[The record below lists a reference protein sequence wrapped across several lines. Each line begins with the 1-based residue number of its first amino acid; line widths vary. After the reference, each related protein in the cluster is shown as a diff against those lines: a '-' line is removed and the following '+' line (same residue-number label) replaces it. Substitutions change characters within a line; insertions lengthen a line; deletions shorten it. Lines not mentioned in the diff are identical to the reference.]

1 MAAKLQVP
9 FRLGSWL
16 VDPSLDTISRG
27 TQSIKLEPRMMRLLT
42 CLADAP
48 GAVVS
53 QDRLLAEVWA
63 GVVVGPASVYQA
75 VSQLRRLLGDTDPEP
90 SYIATV
96 PRKGYR
102 LVAPV
107 RPPFSPEFPAPQ
119 SIPAAPA
126 APGVT
131 AVPSSPAPSSPQ
143 RAGPGSHWRRRWVWM
158 LISVLVG
165 VGLAVW
171 LAWKPVRLLLSN
183 TDEGDSIVVLP
194 LIDLSD
200 EKHDQAFCDGLTE
213 ELSNWLAQ
221 IPTLRVVARTSAF
234 TFRGLNEDVRA
245 IGKVLGARHV
255 LEGSMRR
262 AGDHMRVSV
271 QLVDARNGYQIWSS
285 EYDRPFEDAI
295 RIQEDISRSVAE
307 SLAIRLTDD
316 TNQRF
321 AARSTN
327 NPEAYRLFLLARHE
341 QQDRTAEKN
350 SHAIELYRQ
359 SLASD
364 PQFALAYVGLAY
376 ATINQIHLNGRAV
389 AEISAITEPMLTQ
402 AAQLEPDLS
411 ELYAVR
417 AALREEQGKASDAL
431 DDLNRA
437 VALNSNDSWA
447 LAELARLHIWQGSP
461 RDALQ
466 DIMRALA
473 LDPLDYILH
482 ARQCLV
488 LQDLARFAQATAAC
502 ERSRALKGPGGWD
515 LLVSEWLAWSQGDLV
530 QALDWNAAALKSDP
544 KSFAL
549 YERRAD
555 FLLTLGM
562 PGEARKVFAQAGQET
577 QSDEAVNIGL
587 ARVAYFEGGADA
599 LRARISSAKLD
610 DSPHARTL
618 IDTAYLH
625 LIVGEA
631 DEANKLMARAMRAP
645 DFDLGRL
652 NSPWFARWGLSDQLV
667 LAVTELRS
675 GDSVA
680 GIEHLQEIS
689 DLLERLILAGEER
702 YGIYALKAEVLALRG
717 DADGAMRA
725 LNRAATLGW
734 RSSWWAQREPYF
746 ASLRDRSDFR
756 ALITRV
762 DGFDR
767 TMRSAVESRP

>member
-9 FRLGSWL
+9 FHLGAWL

-27 TQSIKLEPRMMRLLT
+27 TQTIKLEPRMMRLLT
-42 CLADAP
+42 CLADSP
-48 GAVVS
+48 GVVVS
-53 QDRLLAEVWA
+53 QERLLAEVWA
-63 GVVVGPASVYQA
+63 GVIVGPASVYQA
-75 VSQLRRLLGDTDPEP
+75 VSQLRRLLGDTDLEP
-90 SYIATV
+90 SCIATV

-102 LVAPV
+102 LIAPV
-107 RPPFSPEFPAPQ
+107 RSLPARDAGALQDIPGAPGAPAPPASLNPPTPQ
-119 SIPAAPA
+119 EDAPGTRSNRRWIWMLVSIP
-126 APGVT
+126 
-131 AVPSSPAPSSPQ
+131 
-143 RAGPGSHWRRRWVWM
+143 
-158 LISVLVG
+158 VG

-171 LAWKPVRLLLSN
+171 LAWKPARLLTSN
-183 TDEGDSIVVLP
+183 TDDGDSIVVLP

-295 RIQEDISRSVAE
+295 RIQEDISRSVAQ

-316 TNQRF
+316 TIQRF
-321 AARSTN
+321 AARSTK

-341 QQDRTAEKN
+341 QQDRSAETN
-350 SHAIELYRQ
+350 AHAIELYQQ

-364 PQFALAYVGLAY
+364 SQFALAYVGLAY
-376 ATINQIHLNGRAV
+376 ATINQIHLNGRSV
-389 AEISAITEPMLTQ
+389 AEVSAAAEPLLAQ
-402 AAQLEPDLS
+402 AAQLEPELS

-437 VALNSNDSWA
+437 VSLNANDSWA
-447 LAELARLHIWQGSP
+447 LAELARLHIGEGAP
-461 RDALQ
+461 RDALH

-502 ERSRALKGPGGWD
+502 ERSRALRGPGGWD

-530 QALDWNAAALKSDP
+530 QALNWNAVVLKSDP

-549 YERRAD
+549 YDRRAD

-562 PGEARKVFAQAGQET
+562 PGEARKVLREAATQT
-577 QSDEAVNIGL
+577 QSGEAVDIGL
-587 ARVAYFEGGADA
+587 ARVAFYEGGVDA
-599 LRARISSAKLD
+599 LRAEIARAKLD

-625 LIVGEA
+625 LLLDDAVA
-631 DEANKLMARAMRAP
+631 ANQLMARAMRAS
-645 DFDLGRL
+645 DFDAGRL

-667 LAVTELRS
+667 LAVAEQRS
-675 GDSVA
+675 GNSVA
-680 GIEHLQEIS
+680 GAQHLQGIS
-689 DLLERLILAGEER
+689 DLLERLVLAGEER
-702 YGIYALKAEVLALRG
+702 HGIYVLKAEVLALKG
-717 DADGAMRA
+717 DADGAMKA
-725 LNRAATLGW
+725 LNRAVNLGW
-734 RSSWWAQREPYF
+734 RGSWWAQREPYLV
-746 ASLRDRSDFR
+746 SLRDRGDFR
-756 ALITRV
+756 ALIARV
-762 DGFDR
+762 DGIDR
-767 TMRSAVESRP
+767 AMRAAVETRR

>member
-9 FRLGSWL
+9 FHLGAWL

-27 TQSIKLEPRMMRLLT
+27 PQSIKLEPRMMRLLT
-42 CLADAP
+42 CLAVTP
-48 GAVVS
+48 GTVVS
-53 QDRLLAEVWA
+53 QERLLAEVWA

-102 LVAPV
+102 LIAPV
-107 RPPFSPEFPAPQ
+107 RSPPPPDAPAPRD
-119 SIPAAPA
+119 IPAVPA
-126 APGVT
+126 VPASAPGT
-131 AVPSSPAPSSPQ
+131 RWS
-143 RAGPGSHWRRRWVWM
+143 RRWVWM
-158 LISVLVG
+158 LVSILVG

-171 LAWKPVRLLLSN
+171 LAWKPVRLLISGA
-183 TDEGDSIVVLP
+183 DDGDSIVVLP

-316 TNQRF
+316 TTQRF

-341 QQDRTAEKN
+341 QQDRSAEKN
-350 SHAIELYRQ
+350 AHAIELYQQ

-376 ATINQIHLNGRAV
+376 ATINQIHLNGRSL
-389 AEISAITEPMLTQ
+389 AEVSAATEPLLAQ

-417 AALREEQGKASDAL
+417 AALREEQGKDSEAL

-437 VALNSNDSWA
+437 VALNANDSWA
-447 LAELARLHIWQGSP
+447 LAELARLHIGQGAP
-461 RDALQ
+461 HDALQ

-502 ERSRALKGPGGWD
+502 ERARALHGPGGWD

-530 QALDWNAAALKSDP
+530 QALSWNAAILKADP

-549 YERRAD
+549 YDRRAD

-562 PGEARKVFAQAGQET
+562 SAEARKVLAQAGRET

-587 ARVAYFEGGADA
+587 ARVAYYEGGSDA
-599 LRARISSAKLD
+599 LRAEIASAKLD

-618 IDTAYLH
+618 IDTAHLH
-625 LIVGEA
+625 LLLDEA
-631 DEANKLMARAMRAP
+631 DAANKLLARAMRAS
-645 DFDLGRL
+645 DFDAGRL

-667 LAVTELRS
+667 LAVAEQRS
-675 GDSVA
+675 GNSVA
-680 GIEHLQEIS
+680 GAQHLQELS
-689 DLLERLILAGEER
+689 DLLDRLIFAGEER
-702 YGIYALKAEVLALRG
+702 YGIYALKAEVLALKG
-717 DADGAMRA
+717 DPDGAMKA
-725 LNRAATLGW
+725 LNRAANLGW
-734 RSSWWAQREPYF
+734 RTSWWAEHEPYF
-746 ASLRDRSDFR
+746 DSLRDRSDFR
-756 ALITRV
+756 TLTTRV
-762 DGFDR
+762 DGIDGK
-767 TMRSAVESRP
+767 MRSAVETQR

>member
-9 FRLGSWL
+9 FRLGAWL

-27 TQSIKLEPRMMRLLT
+27 TQSIKLEPRMMRLLV
-42 CLADAP
+42 CLADAQ
-48 GAVVS
+48 GTVVS
-53 QDRLLAEVWA
+53 QERLLAEVWS

-102 LVAPV
+102 LIASVGPLPPPEPPAP
-107 RPPFSPEFPAPQ
+107 REIPTAPADPASPAPAPQ
-119 SIPAAPA
+119 
-126 APGVT
+126 
-131 AVPSSPAPSSPQ
+131 APSPRPQ
-143 RAGPGSHWRRRWVWM
+143 WRRRWAWM
-158 LISVLVG
+158 LMTALVG
-165 VGLAVW
+165 IGLAAW
-171 LAWKPVRLLLSN
+171 LAWKPVRQLISH
-183 TDEGDSIVVLP
+183 TDDEDSIVVLP

-316 TNQRF
+316 TTQRF
-321 AARSTN
+321 AARSTQ
-327 NPEAYRLFLLARHE
+327 NPEAYRLFLLARHD
-341 QQDRTAEKN
+341 QQDRSAEKN
-350 SHAIELYRQ
+350 AHAMEMYQQ
-359 SLASD
+359 SLTSD

-376 ATINQIHLNGRAV
+376 ATINQIHLNGRSV
-389 AEISAITEPMLTQ
+389 AEISAATEPLLAQ

-431 DDLNRA
+431 NDLNRA
-437 VALNSNDSWA
+437 VALNPNDSWA
-447 LAELARLHIWQGSP
+447 LAELARLHSGQGAP

-502 ERSRALKGPGGWD
+502 ERSRAMHGPGGWD
-515 LLVSEWLAWSQGDLV
+515 LVVSEWLAWSQGDLV
-530 QALDWNAAALKSDP
+530 QALSWNAAALKSDP

-562 PGEARKVFAQAGQET
+562 PGEARKVFSQAGEET

-587 ARVAYFEGGADA
+587 AQVAFVEGGSDA
-599 LRARISSAKLD
+599 LRASIASGKLD
-610 DSPHARTL
+610 DSQHARAL

-625 LIVGEA
+625 LMLGEA
-631 DEANKLMARAMRAP
+631 DAANRLMARAMRAS
-645 DFDLGRL
+645 DFDLERL

-667 LAVTELRS
+667 LAVAELRS

-680 GIEHLQEIS
+680 GTQHLQEIS

-717 DADGAMRA
+717 DGDGAMKA
-725 LNRAATLGW
+725 LNRATTLGW
-734 RSSWWAQREPYF
+734 RRSWWAEREPYF
-746 ASLRDRSDFR
+746 ASLRDRRDFR
-756 ALITRV
+756 ALIARV
-762 DGFDR
+762 DGMDQ
-767 TMRSAVESRP
+767 TMRSAAATRQ

>member
-9 FRLGSWL
+9 FQLGSWL

-42 CLADAP
+42 CLADVP
-48 GAVVS
+48 GTVVS
-53 QDRLLAEVWA
+53 QERLLAEVWA
-63 GVVVGPASVYQA
+63 GVIVGPASVYQA

-102 LVAPV
+102 LIAPV
-107 RPPFSPEFPAPQ
+107 RPLPPPEAPAPRD
-119 SIPAAPA
+119 IPAAP
-126 APGVT
+126 V
-131 AVPSSPAPSSPQ
+131 SPAPPPP
-143 RAGPGSHWRRRWVWM
+143 RAKGPGTRGSRRWVWM
-158 LISVLVG
+158 LVSVLGG

-171 LAWKPVRLLLSN
+171 LAWKPVRLLISN
-183 TDEGDSIVVLP
+183 TDDGDSIVVLP

-221 IPTLRVVARTSAF
+221 IPNLRVVARTSAF

-307 SLAIRLTDD
+307 SLAIRLTED
-316 TNQRF
+316 TKQRF
-321 AARSTN
+321 AARSTQ

-350 SHAIELYRQ
+350 AHAIELYRQ

-376 ATINQIHLNGRAV
+376 ATINQIHLNGRSV
-389 AEISAITEPMLTQ
+389 AEISAVTEPLLTQ

-437 VALNSNDSWA
+437 VVLNSNDSWA
-447 LAELARLHIWQGSP
+447 LAELARLHIGQGAP

-473 LDPLDYILH
+473 LDPLDYVLH

-502 ERSRALKGPGGWD
+502 ERSRALNGPGGWD

-530 QALDWNAAALKSDP
+530 QALGWNAAALKADP

-562 PGEARKVFAQAGQET
+562 PAEARKVFAQAGQET

-587 ARVAYFEGGADA
+587 ARVAYYEGGSDA

-610 DSPHARTL
+610 ESPHARTL

-625 LIVGEA
+625 LMVGEA
-631 DEANKLMARAMRAP
+631 DAANRLMARAMRAS
-645 DFDLGRL
+645 DFDPGRL

-667 LAVTELRS
+667 LAVAELRS

-680 GIEHLQEIS
+680 GTQHLQEIS

-702 YGIYALKAEVLALRG
+702 YGIYALKAEVLALKG
-717 DADGAMRA
+717 DADGAMKA
-725 LNRAATLGW
+725 LNRATSLGW
-734 RSSWWAQREPYF
+734 RRSWWAEREPYF
-746 ASLRDRSDFR
+746 TSLRDRGDFR
-756 ALITRV
+756 TLITRV
-762 DGFDR
+762 DGIDR
-767 TMRSAVESRP
+767 NMRSAAETRQ

>member
-9 FRLGSWL
+9 FHLGAWL

-27 TQSIKLEPRMMRLLT
+27 TQSIKLEPRMMRLLA
-42 CLADAP
+42 CLADSP

-53 QDRLLAEVWA
+53 QERLLADVWA

-102 LVAPV
+102 LIAPV
-107 RPPFSPEFPAPQ
+107 RVPTPLE
-119 SIPAAPA
+119 APA
-126 APGVT
+126 ARGIPGAP
-131 AVPSSPAPSSPQ
+131 AVPALPTPPSPPPPQIEGSP
-143 RAGPGSHWRRRWVWM
+143 GPLRGRRRVWM
-158 LISVLVG
+158 LVSVLA
-165 VGLAVW
+165 AVSLTAW
-171 LAWKPVRLLLSN
+171 LAWKPARLLLST

-194 LIDLSD
+194 LIDLTD
-200 EKHDQAFCDGLTE
+200 EQRDQAFCDGLTE

-234 TFRGLNEDVRA
+234 RFRGLNEDVRA
-245 IGKVLGARHV
+245 IGKVLGARYV

-307 SLAIRLTDD
+307 TLAIRLTDD
-316 TNQRF
+316 TTQRF
-321 AARSTN
+321 AARSTK

-341 QQDRTAEKN
+341 QQERSGEKN
-350 SHAIELYRQ
+350 AHAIELYQQ

-364 PQFALAYVGLAY
+364 SQFALAYVGLAY
-376 ATINQIHLNGRAV
+376 ATINQIHLNGRSV
-389 AEISAITEPMLTQ
+389 AEVSAATEPLLTQ

-417 AALREEQGKASDAL
+417 AALREEQGRESDAL
-431 DDLNRA
+431 EDLNRA
-437 VALNSNDSWA
+437 VALNANDSWA
-447 LAELARLHIWQGSP
+447 LAELARLHIGQGAP

-466 DIMRALA
+466 DIRRALA

-502 ERSRALKGPGGWD
+502 ERSRALHGTGGWD
-515 LLVSEWLAWSQGDLV
+515 LVVSEWLAWSQGDLV
-530 QALDWNAAALKSDP
+530 QALNWNAAVLKSDP
-544 KSFAL
+544 KSIAL

-562 PGEARKVFAQAGQET
+562 PGEARKVLAQAGRET
-577 QSDEAVNIGL
+577 QSEEAINIGL
-587 ARVAYFEGGADA
+587 SRVAFYEGGVDA
-599 LRARISSAKLD
+599 LRAEPARAKLE

-618 IDTAYLH
+618 IDAAYLH
-625 LIVGEA
+625 LLLDEA
-631 DEANKLMARAMRAP
+631 DAADRLMVRAMHAS
-645 DFDLGRL
+645 DFDAKRL
-652 NSPWFARWGLSDQLV
+652 NSPWFARWGVSDQLV
-667 LAVTELRS
+667 LAVAELRS
-675 GDSVA
+675 GNSVA
-680 GIEHLQEIS
+680 GAQHLQEIS
-689 DLLERLILAGEER
+689 DLLDQLIRADEER
-702 YGIYALKAEVLALRG
+702 YGIYLLKAEVLALKG
-717 DADGAMRA
+717 DGDGAMKV
-725 LNRAATLGW
+725 LNRAANLGW
-734 RSSWWAQREPYF
+734 RGSWWAQHEPYF
-746 ASLRDRSDFR
+746 ASLRDRNDFR
-756 ALITRV
+756 ALTTRV
-762 DGFDR
+762 DGINQA
-767 TMRSAVESRP
+767 MRSAVEAQR

>member
-9 FRLGSWL
+9 FQLGSWL

-42 CLADAP
+42 CLADVP
-48 GAVVS
+48 GTVVS
-53 QDRLLAEVWA
+53 QERLLSEVWA
-63 GVVVGPASVYQA
+63 GVIVGPASVYQA
-75 VSQLRRLLGDTDPEP
+75 ISQLRRLLGDTDPEP

-102 LVAPV
+102 LIAPVSSLPPPEAPPLRVIRVAPAI
-107 RPPFSPEFPAPQ
+107 PGTPAIPAP
-119 SIPAAPA
+119 AP
-126 APGVT
+126 P
-131 AVPSSPAPSSPQ
+131 PSSQEEGARPRS
-143 RAGPGSHWRRRWVWM
+143 RRGWFWA
-158 LISVLVG
+158 LGIVLVG
-165 VGLAVW
+165 VGAVVW
-171 LAWKPVRLLLSN
+171 LAWKPVRMLISN
-183 TDEGDSIVVLP
+183 ADSGESIVVLP

-200 EKHDQAFCDGLTE
+200 DKRDQAFCDGLTE

-234 TFRGLNEDVRA
+234 TFRGLNGDVRE

-285 EYDRPFEDAI
+285 EFDRPFEDAI

-307 SLAIRLTDD
+307 TLAIRLTDD
-316 TNQRF
+316 TTQRF
-321 AARSTN
+321 AARSTK

-341 QQDRTAEKN
+341 QQDRSAEKN
-350 SHAIELYRQ
+350 AHAIELYQQ

-376 ATINQIHLNGRAV
+376 ATINQIHLNGRSV
-389 AEISAITEPMLTQ
+389 ADISAATEPMLAQ

-417 AALREEQGKASDAL
+417 AALREEQRKPADAL
-431 DDLNRA
+431 EDLNRA
-437 VALNSNDSWA
+437 VALNANDSWA
-447 LAELARLHIWQGSP
+447 LAELARLHIGEGAP

-502 ERSRALKGPGGWD
+502 ERARALHGPGGWD

-530 QALDWNAAALKSDP
+530 QALSWNAAVLKSDP
-544 KSFAL
+544 KSLAL

-562 PGEARKVFAQAGQET
+562 PEDARKVFEQAGQET

-587 ARVAYFEGGADA
+587 ARVAFYERGTDA
-599 LRARISSAKLD
+599 LRAKIATARLD

-625 LIVGEA
+625 LLLGEA
-631 DEANKLMARAMRAP
+631 DAANKLMARAMRAY
-645 DFDLGRL
+645 DFDAGGL
-652 NSPWFARWGLSDQLV
+652 NSAWFARWGQSDQLV
-667 LAVTELRS
+667 LAVAEQRA

-680 GIEHLQEIS
+680 GTQHLQEIS
-689 DLLERLILAGEER
+689 DLLERLILADEER
-702 YGIYALKAEVLALRG
+702 YGIYALKAEVLALKG
-717 DADGAMRA
+717 DADGAMKA
-725 LNRAATLGW
+725 LNRAVNLGW
-734 RSSWWAQREPYF
+734 RRSWWAEREPYF
-746 ASLRDRSDFR
+746 ASLRNRSDFR
-756 ALITRV
+756 ALIARV
-762 DGFDR
+762 DGMNR
-767 TMRSAVESRP
+767 TMRSAVEARP

>member
-9 FRLGSWL
+9 FHLGAWL

-42 CLADAP
+42 CLADTP
-48 GAVVS
+48 GTVVS
-53 QDRLLAEVWA
+53 QERLLAEVWA

-102 LVAPV
+102 LIAPV
-107 RPPFSPEFPAPQ
+107 RPLSPPDAPAPRD
-119 SIPAAPA
+119 IPAVP
-126 APGVT
+126 
-131 AVPSSPAPSSPQ
+131 AVPAVPASP
-143 RAGPGSHWRRRWVWM
+143 PGTRWSRRWFWM
-158 LISVLVG
+158 LMSILVG
-165 VGLAVW
+165 VGVAVW
-171 LAWKPVRLLLSN
+171 LAWKPVRLLISN
-183 TDEGDSIVVLP
+183 ADDGDSIVVLP

-316 TNQRF
+316 TTQRF

-341 QQDRTAEKN
+341 QQDRSAGKN
-350 SHAIELYRQ
+350 AHAIELYQQ

-376 ATINQIHLNGRAV
+376 ATINQIHLNGRSS
-389 AEISAITEPMLTQ
+389 AEVSAATEPLLAQ

-417 AALREEQGKASDAL
+417 AALREEQGKASEAL

-437 VALNSNDSWA
+437 VALNANDSWA
-447 LAELARLHIWQGSP
+447 LAELARLHIGQGAP
-461 RDALQ
+461 HDALR

-473 LDPLDYILH
+473 LDPLDHILH

-502 ERSRALKGPGGWD
+502 ERARALHGPGGWD

-530 QALDWNAAALKSDP
+530 QALSWNAAVLKSDP

-549 YERRAD
+549 YDRRAD

-562 PGEARKVFAQAGQET
+562 PGEARKVMAQAGRET

-587 ARVAYFEGGADA
+587 GRVAFYEGGSDA
-599 LRARISSAKLD
+599 LRAEIASAKLD

-625 LIVGEA
+625 LLLEEA
-631 DEANKLMARAMRAP
+631 NTANKLMARAMRAS
-645 DFDLGRL
+645 DFDAGRL

-667 LAVTELRS
+667 LAVAEQRS
-675 GDSVA
+675 GNSVA
-680 GIEHLQEIS
+680 GAQHLQEIS
-689 DLLERLILAGEER
+689 DLLDRLIFAGEER
-702 YGIYALKAEVLALRG
+702 CGIYALKAEVLALKG
-717 DADGAMRA
+717 DPDGAMKA
-725 LNRAATLGW
+725 LNRAANLGW
-734 RSSWWAQREPYF
+734 RTSWWAEHEPYF
-746 ASLRDRSDFR
+746 DSLRDRSDFR
-756 ALITRV
+756 TLTTRV
-762 DGFDR
+762 DGIDGK
-767 TMRSAVESRP
+767 MRSAVETGR

>member
-9 FRLGSWL
+9 FHLGAWL
-16 VDPSLDTISRG
+16 VDPSLDAISRG

-42 CLADAP
+42 CLADSP
-48 GAVVS
+48 GVVIS
-53 QDRLLAEVWA
+53 QERLLAEVWA

-75 VSQLRRLLGDTDPEP
+75 VSQLRRLLGDTDPDP

-107 RPPFSPEFPAPQ
+107 RSLPPPGARALQDLPGTPTVPASATLPSPPAPQ
-119 SIPAAPA
+119 EH
-126 APGVT
+126 
-131 AVPSSPAPSSPQ
+131 
-143 RAGPGSHWRRRWVWM
+143 GPGTRGSRRWAWM
-158 LISVLVG
+158 LMSILVG
-165 VGLAVW
+165 VGLVVW
-171 LAWKPVRLLLSN
+171 LAWKPARLLMSN
-183 TDEGDSIVVLP
+183 ADEGDSIVVLP
-194 LIDLSD
+194 LIDLSE
-200 EKHDQAFCDGLTE
+200 EKKDQAFCDGLTE

-316 TNQRF
+316 TNLRF
-321 AARSTN
+321 AARSTK
-327 NPEAYRLFLLARHE
+327 NPEAYRLFLLARRE
-341 QQDRTAEKN
+341 QQDRSAESN
-350 SHAIELYRQ
+350 AHAIQLYQQ
-359 SLASD
+359 SLAADS
-364 PQFALAYVGLAY
+364 QFALAYVGLAY
-376 ATINQIHLNGRAV
+376 ATINQIHLNGRTV
-389 AEISAITEPMLTQ
+389 TDVSAATEPLLAR

-417 AALREEQGKASDAL
+417 AALREEQGKDSDAL

-437 VALNSNDSWA
+437 VTLNANDSWA
-447 LAELARLHIWQGSP
+447 LAELARLHIGQGAP

-502 ERSRALKGPGGWD
+502 ERSRALHGSGGWD

-530 QALDWNAAALKSDP
+530 QALNWNAAVLKSDP

-549 YERRAD
+549 YDRRVD

-562 PGEARKVFAQAGQET
+562 PEEARKVLARAGQET
-577 QSDEAVNIGL
+577 QSGEAVNIGL
-587 ARVAYFEGGADA
+587 ARIAFHEGGADA
-599 LRARISSAKLD
+599 LRAEIASAKLD

-618 IDTAYLH
+618 IDTAHLH
-625 LIVGEA
+625 LLLDEA
-631 DEANKLMARAMRAP
+631 DSANKLMARAMHAS
-645 DFDLGRL
+645 DFDAGRL

-667 LAVTELRS
+667 LAVAEQRS
-675 GDSVA
+675 GNSVA
-680 GIEHLQEIS
+680 GAQHLQEIS
-689 DLLERLILAGEER
+689 DLLDRLILADEER

-717 DADGAMRA
+717 DADGAMKA
-725 LNRAATLGW
+725 LNRAANLGW
-734 RSSWWAQREPYF
+734 RESWWAEREPYF
-746 ASLRDRSDFR
+746 ASLRDRGDFR
-756 ALITRV
+756 VLTTRV
-762 DGFDR
+762 DGIDR
-767 TMRSAVESRP
+767 GMRSAVETQR

>member
-9 FRLGSWL
+9 FQLGSWL

-27 TQSIKLEPRMMRLLT
+27 TQSTKLEPRMMRLLT
-42 CLADAP
+42 CLADVP
-48 GAVVS
+48 GSVVS
-53 QDRLLAEVWA
+53 QERLLAEVWA

-75 VSQLRRLLGDTDPEP
+75 ISQLRRLLGDTDPVP

-102 LVAPV
+102 LIAPV
-107 RPPFSPEFPAPQ
+107 LPPPPPEAPTARHIAAIAVLPATPPPPEAVDRP
-119 SIPAAPA
+119 
-126 APGVT
+126 
-131 AVPSSPAPSSPQ
+131 
-143 RAGPGSHWRRRWVWM
+143 AGRPRRRWLW
-158 LISVLVG
+158 LIMCILVG
-165 VGLAVW
+165 IGLAVW
-171 LAWKPVRLLLSN
+171 LAWKPVRRLISKN
-183 TDEGDSIVVLP
+183 DDGDSIVVLP

-200 EKHDQAFCDGLTE
+200 DKHDQAFCDGLTE

-234 TFRGLNEDVRA
+234 TFRGLNGDVRE

-271 QLVDARNGYQIWSS
+271 QLIDARNGYQIWSS
-285 EYDRPFEDAI
+285 EFDRPFEDAI

-307 SLAIRLTDD
+307 SLALQMTDD
-316 TNQRF
+316 TIQRF
-321 AARSTN
+321 AARSTK

-341 QQDRTAEKN
+341 QQDRSAESN
-350 SHAIELYRQ
+350 AHAIELYSQ
-359 SLASD
+359 SRDSD

-376 ATINQIHLNGRAV
+376 ATINQIHLNGRSV
-389 AEISAITEPMLTQ
+389 AEISAEAEPLLAQ

-417 AALREEQGKASDAL
+417 AALREEQGKTSDAL

-437 VALNSNDSWA
+437 VELNANDSWA
-447 LAELARLHIWQGSP
+447 LAELARLHIAEGAP

-466 DIMRALA
+466 DIMRALT

-482 ARQCLV
+482 ARQCLA

-502 ERSRALKGPGGWD
+502 ERARALHGPGGWD

-555 FLLTLGM
+555 FLLMLGM
-562 PGEARKVFAQAGQET
+562 PGEARKVFGQAAQVT
-577 QSDEAVNIGL
+577 QNDDAANIGQ
-587 ARVAYFEGGADA
+587 ARVAFYEGGPDA
-599 LRARISSAKLD
+599 LRAKMADAKLD

-618 IDTAYLH
+618 IDAAYLH
-625 LIVGEA
+625 LLLGEP
-631 DEANKLMARAMRAP
+631 DSANRLMARAMRAA
-645 DFDLGRL
+645 DFDAGRL

-667 LAVTELRS
+667 LAVAELHS
-675 GDSVA
+675 GNSIA
-680 GIEHLQEIS
+680 GTQHLQEIS
-689 DLLERLILAGEER
+689 DLIERLILADEER
-702 YGIYALKAEVLALRG
+702 YGIYALKAEVLALKG
-717 DADGAMRA
+717 DPNGAMKA
-725 LNRAATLGW
+725 LNRAANLGW
-734 RSSWWAQREPYF
+734 RRSWWAEREPYF
-746 ASLRDRSDFR
+746 ASLRDRGDFR
-756 ALITRV
+756 ALTSRV
-762 DGFDR
+762 DGIDR
-767 TMRSAVESRP
+767 MMRSTVETRQ